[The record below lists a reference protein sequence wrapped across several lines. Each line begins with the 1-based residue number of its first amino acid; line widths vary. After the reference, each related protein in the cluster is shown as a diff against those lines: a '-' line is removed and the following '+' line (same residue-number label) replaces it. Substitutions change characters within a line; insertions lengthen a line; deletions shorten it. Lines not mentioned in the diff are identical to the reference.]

1 MVASTDPAT
10 QRSPDQSPNRSPG
23 RATGQSPARRRAAR
37 VSARDVARQ
46 ALKYATNEIIQ
57 RIPSYTLRH
66 AWYRRVLGWDL
77 HPTASILMGQQVQMA
92 GLRASGAVVSIG
104 EGSVINR
111 GCLLYTTGGLRIG
124 RQVSVSAGVWLV
136 TGTHDI
142 NAPRFPSRYYPITID
157 DYAWIGSRATIL
169 AGVHI
174 GVGAVVMAGAMVT
187 RDVPPYAIVGGVPA
201 RQVGMR
207 ELTDPAYDLAFRPL
221 FE

>member
-1 MVASTDPAT
+1 MTASTDT
-10 QRSPDQSPNRSPG
+10 QSPRPSGPPHQ
-23 RATGQSPARRRAAR
+23 RAVRRRAAR
-37 VSARDVARQ
+37 VSARDVLRQ
-46 ALKYATNEIIQ
+46 AVKYLTNGPIQ
-57 RIPSYTLRH
+57 HVPSYTLRH
-66 AWYRRVLGWDL
+66 WWYRRVLGWDL

-92 GLRASGAVVSIG
+92 GLRTSGSLVSIG
-104 EGSVINR
+104 EGTVINH

-136 TGTHDI
+136 TGTHDL
-142 NAPRFPSRYYPITID
+142 NAPSFRARFLPISIG

-169 AGVHI
+169 AGVTL
-174 GVGAVVMAGAMVT
+174 GEGAVVMAGAMVT

-207 ELTDPAYDLAFRPL
+207 SLREPSYDLADLGPPPL